1 MPTAVEA
8 KKTPWTLP
16 ALLAAYH
23 RAAVLKNVA
32 LSDPAA
38 LVLAAQSTVE
48 CGQGGR
54 AGCFNFNVSNIMG
67 SSPEGLYHV
76 LQAPECAPAD
86 KVPQGGTV
94 LPTASVACPPGYVSY
109 IPAGGS
115 KFRAYNSL
123 DAGCADKLA
132 TLQKTW
138 PAAVKAL
145 ELGGSLD
152 TIAQSYVRALT
163 SPRYFTADER
173 AYAGSLQSVARSLS
187 ATFDVVIAQ
196 EHLIALGYD
205 LGEADGVVGP
215 KTRAAVTRFQKEHD
229 LDVDGVLG
237 PKTRAALGL

>member
-8 KKTPWTLP
+8 KKTPWTL
-16 ALLAAYH
+16 LDLIAAY
-23 RAAVLKNVA
+23 RAAAVYRNIGLT
-32 LSDPAA
+32 DTAA

-48 CGQGGR
+48 CGHGGR

-76 LQAPECAPAD
+76 LQAPECAPTD

-115 KFRAYNSL
+115 KFRAYTSL
-123 DAGCADKLA
+123 QAGCADKLA

-152 TIAQSYVRALT
+152 TIAQSYVRALS

-173 AYAGSLQSVARSLS
+173 AYAGSLQSVARTLS
-187 ATFDVVIAQ
+187 ASYEVMRAQ
-196 EHLIALGYD
+196 TRLASLGYVI
-205 LGEADGVVGP
+205 GTVDGVVGVR
-215 KTRAAVTRFQKEHD
+215 TRTAISKFQAD
-229 LDVDGVLG
+229 LGLAVDGVLG
-237 PKTRAALGL
+237 PKTREALGV